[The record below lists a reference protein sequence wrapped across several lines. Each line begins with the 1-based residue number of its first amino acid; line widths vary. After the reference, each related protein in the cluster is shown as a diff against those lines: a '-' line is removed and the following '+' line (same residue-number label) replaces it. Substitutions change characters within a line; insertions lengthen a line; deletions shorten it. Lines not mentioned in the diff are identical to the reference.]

1 MIERGGQVIHRFLPG
16 IVLILIFSFFQLGFA
31 ETTTMKKDILSL
43 ESIGQSSMDM
53 NKNYE
58 LIIVDFWASWCD
70 PCKESFPFYEK
81 LIKEKKDKNILFI
94 SINLDDEK
102 EPALKFLK
110 EFPTTFPS
118 YWDKSKIFMKKLNFD
133 FIPYMAIFDG
143 KWKLVDSIK
152 GFNSKTRKK
161 VKTLVEKIK

>member
-1 MIERGGQVIHRFLPG
+1 MIERGGRMIHRVLPG
-16 IVLILIFSFFQLGFA
+16 IVLIIFFSFFQLGFA
-31 ETTTMKKDILSL
+31 ETGNLKKEILSL
-43 ESIGQSSMDM
+43 ESLSQSSIDM
-53 NKNYE
+53 NRNYE

-81 LIKEKKDKNILFI
+81 LIKEKNDKNVLFI
-94 SINLDDEK
+94 SINLDDER

-118 YWDKSKIFMKKLNFD
+118 YRDKSKIFMKKLNFD
-133 FIPYMAIFDG
+133 FIPYMAILNG
-143 KWKLVDSIK
+143 KWELKESIK

-161 VKTLVEKIK
+161 IETLVKRK